1 VTFSISKKCSIENL
15 KTLYICL
22 ECPVMKKS
30 KKEIIRDKLTFKY
43 RFVVLNE
50 DTFEERFSFKLNR
63 LNAFV
68 FGSIFSVLLIVLTIL
83 FITMTPLKEYIQGYS
98 SSELQ
103 KETTNLSYKVDSLN
117 QALSVNDLYIEN
129 IQQVLKG
136 EIKRVTFDKDSVLR
150 QLQID
155 EIDFAPSAVDS
166 LFREEVEQM
175 DRFSVFQQAKK
186 SSDIVFSSPI
196 KGEITQEYDDQEK
209 HFAVDIAVDQDTPV
223 KAVADGTIIFRGF
236 TADTGY
242 VIVIEHPQGFISVY
256 KHNASIYREQGELVK
271 TGEVIASAGSTGAF
285 STSTHLHFELWSDG
299 YPVNPTNY
307 INFD

>member
-1 VTFSISKKCSIENL
+1 
-15 KTLYICL
+15 LYICV
-22 ECPVMKKS
+22 EIWTMEKS
-30 KKEIIRDKLTFKY
+30 RKEKIKEKLTFKY

-68 FGSIFSVLLIVLTIL
+68 FGGIFSVLLISLTIL
-83 FITMTPLKEYIQGYS
+83 FITLTPLKEYIQGYS
-98 SSELQ
+98 SSEMQ
-103 KETTNLSYKVDSLN
+103 KETTDLAYKVDSLN
-117 QALSVNDLYIEN
+117 QILSVNDLYIEN

-136 EIKRVTFDKDSVLR
+136 EIKRVTFNKDSVLR
-150 QLQID
+150 QFQID
-155 EIDFAPSAVDS
+155 EIDFAPSSVDS

-186 SSDIVFSSPI
+186 NTDIVFSSPI
-196 KGEITQEYDDQEK
+196 KGQITEQYDDQEK

-223 KAVADGTIIFRGF
+223 KTVADGTVIFTGF

-242 VIVIEHPQGFISVY
+242 VIVIEHGQGFTSIY
-256 KHNASIYREQGELVK
+256 KHNASIFKEQGALVK
-271 TGEVIASAGSTGAF
+271 SGEVIASAGSTGNF
-285 STSTHLHFELWSDG
+285 STGAHLHFELWNDG

>member
-1 VTFSISKKCSIENL
+1 M
-15 KTLYICL
+15 YICYDFS
-22 ECPVMKKS
+22 EMEKS
-30 KKEIIRDKLTFKY
+30 KKDKIKEKLTFKY

-68 FGSIFSVLLIVLTIL
+68 FGGIFSVLLISLTIL
-83 FITMTPLKEYIQGYS
+83 FITLTPLKEYIQGYS

-103 KETTNLSYKVDSLN
+103 KETTNLVYKVDSLN
-117 QALSVNDLYIEN
+117 QMLSVNDMYIEN

-136 EIKRVTFDKDSVLR
+136 EIKRVTFNKDSVLR
-150 QLQID
+150 QFQID
-155 EIDFAPSAVDS
+155 EIDFAPSSIDS
-166 LFREEVEQM
+166 AFRQEVEQM

-186 SSDIVFSSPI
+186 STDIVFSSPI
-196 KGEITQEYDDQEK
+196 KGQITQQYDDQER
-209 HFAVDIAVDQDTPV
+209 HFAVDIAVDKDTPV
-223 KAVADGTIIFRGF
+223 KAVADGTVIFKGF

-242 VIVIEHPQGFISVY
+242 VIIIEHGQGFTSVY
-256 KHNASIYREQGELVK
+256 KHNASIYKEQGALVK
-271 TGEVIASAGSTGAF
+271 TGEVIASAGSTGDF
-285 STSTHLHFELWSDG
+285 SSGTHLHFELWNDG

>member
-1 VTFSISKKCSIENL
+1 ME
-15 KTLYICL
+15 
-22 ECPVMKKS
+22 KS
-30 KKEIIRDKLTFKY
+30 RKEKIKEKLTFKY

-68 FGSIFSVLLIVLTIL
+68 FGGIFSVLLISLTIL
-83 FITMTPLKEYIQGYS
+83 FITLTPLKEYIQGYS
-98 SSELQ
+98 SSEMQ
-103 KETTNLSYKVDSLN
+103 KETTDLVYKVDSLN
-117 QALSVNDLYIEN
+117 KILSVNDLYIEN

-136 EIKRVTFDKDSVLR
+136 EIKRVTFNKDSVLR
-150 QLQID
+150 QFQID
-155 EIDFAPSAVDS
+155 EIDFAPSSVDS

-186 SSDIVFSSPI
+186 NTDIVFSSPI
-196 KGEITQEYDDQEK
+196 KGQITEQYDDQEK

-223 KAVADGTIIFRGF
+223 KTVADGTVIFTGF

-242 VIVIEHPQGFISVY
+242 VIVIEHGQGFTSIY
-256 KHNASIYREQGELVK
+256 KHNASIFKEQGALVK
-271 TGEVIASAGSTGAF
+271 SGEVIASAGSTGNF
-285 STSTHLHFELWSDG
+285 STGAHLHFELWNDG